1 MQSKDEFIGVF
12 IIVHST
18 PIACA
23 NDTDMVSML
32 SMHVL
37 FVLGILILQIKLKKR
52 QHGLSRIGIFQAFMV
67 LRSKLVDNVNDSGG
81 RGCIHNRTGYNS
93 QAVPWVTTRFH
104 LLL

>member
-23 NDTDMVSML
+23 NDTDMVSMM

-52 QHGLSRIGIFQAFMV
+52 
-67 LRSKLVDNVNDSGG
+67 
-81 RGCIHNRTGYNS
+81 
-93 QAVPWVTTRFH
+93 
-104 LLL
+104 